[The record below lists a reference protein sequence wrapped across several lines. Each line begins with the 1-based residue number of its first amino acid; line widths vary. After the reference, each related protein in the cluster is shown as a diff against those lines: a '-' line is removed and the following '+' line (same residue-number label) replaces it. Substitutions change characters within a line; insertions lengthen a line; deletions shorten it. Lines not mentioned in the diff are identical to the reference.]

1 MKLVIKTMEGL
12 EEVLKEELEELHL
25 QNIKLLKRG
34 VECEGN
40 WAQLYKCNYLLRTAI
55 RVLVP
60 IASFEIESQEA
71 FYEALRTIDW
81 SRYIDDGQTF
91 AVRST
96 VFGELFSN
104 SLFVTY
110 RCKDAIVDQLSEEK
124 NYRPNVELENPDIVV
139 NIHLHMNKL
148 SVALDSSGRSLHLR
162 NYKQRSYKAP
172 LNETFAAGIIKLA
185 KWDKKQTFY
194 DPMCGSGTF
203 TTEALMSA
211 ANIPAGIFI
220 EKFSFENWPEFHPD
234 IWQSVKEAGQAAMH
248 PPEGEIIT
256 SDIHSYAVRDLRKN
270 LQKLPYR
277 KLITI
282 KEEDFLKSKG
292 DSKGIIFLNPP
303 YDKRVKVRN
312 VTQFYRTI
320 SDHLKQNWQG
330 SSVWILSGN
339 GQAMKS
345 FGLKH
350 SAKLTLDNGG
360 IPTKLYNFELYA
372 GSKKAKFKDDRV
384 RKKYEKPKDTKEK
397 PYNKPKPNKDRRPK
411 HDDNYEKQKP
421 EKPKVEPKPEKGND
435 DRPRMYRPR

>member
-1 MKLVIKTMEGL
+1 MKLVIKTMEGF
-12 EEVLKEELEELHL
+12 EEILREELEELHL
-25 QNIKLLKRG
+25 QNINLLKRG

-60 IASFEIESQEA
+60 IATFEIESQEE
-71 FYEALRTIDW
+71 FYQALRTIDW
-81 SRYIDDGQTF
+81 ARYIADGQTF

-96 VFGELFSN
+96 VFGEIFSN

-124 NYRPNVELENPDIVV
+124 NYRPNVDIENPDIVI

-172 LNETFAAGIIKLA
+172 LNEAFAAGILKLA

-211 ANIPAGIFI
+211 ANIPAGMFI
-220 EKFSFENWPEFHPD
+220 EKFSFENWPEFHAD
-234 IWQSVKEAGQAAMH
+234 IWQSVKEAAQAAIH
-248 PPEGEIIT
+248 PPEGEIIA

-270 LQKLPYR
+270 LQMLPHR
-277 KLITI
+277 KMVTI
-282 KEEDFLKSKG
+282 KEEDFLRSKG

-303 YDKRVKVRN
+303 YDKRIKVRN

-320 SDHLKQNWQG
+320 SDHLKQEWQG

-360 IPTKLYNFELYA
+360 IPAKLYNYELYA
-372 GSKKAKFKDDRV
+372 GSKKAKFIDDRV
-384 RKKYEKPKDTKEK
+384 RKKYEKQNDTKEK
-397 PYNKPKPNKDRRPK
+397 HYRKPKPKAERR
-411 HDDNYEKQKP
+411 YEKDITPKKA
-421 EKPKVEPKPEKGND
+421 KPKVERKPEKDND
-435 DRPRMYRPR
+435 DRPRMYKPR